1 MDKKLIDTL
10 NNRDIYGFRLEID
23 KIGNEILEKIRDNK
37 YDDKDVFNIYFETL
51 KDLWSLKNNK
61 INSVTDLEK
70 YLDTKIE
77 NRKSIEDYKLFD
89 NRKSF
94 LSLNDKSISKKARL
108 NRYLLYLNELIIEE
122 ILLDDFKNTIGE
134 KKIEFERVISC
145 RKRVVTPKGISYNN
159 EINEVYIKL
168 YLISKNFIYEK
179 PLNIRYKNIFKD
191 KPYKIYSMNEIE
203 AMKNKNNKEMIIL
216 FTDGDILAFK
226 ENNTIEEKA
235 IKEYFFKKAK

>member
-1 MDKKLIDTL
+1 MNKKFIDTL
-10 NNRDIYGFRLEID
+10 KNRDIYGFRLEID
-23 KIGNEILEKIRDNK
+23 KIGNEILDKIRNNK
-37 YDDKDVFNIYFETL
+37 YDDKDVFNIYFEAL

-61 INSVTDLEK
+61 INSLTDLEE

-77 NRKSIEDYKLFD
+77 NRKSIEDYRLFD

-108 NRYLLYLNELIIEE
+108 NRYLLYLNELIVEE
-122 ILLDDFKNTIGE
+122 ILLDEFKDSIDE

-145 RKRVVTPKGISYNN
+145 RKRVVTPKGIEYNN
-159 EINEVYIKL
+159 ELNEVYIKL

-179 PLNIRYKNIFKD
+179 WLNIRYINIFKD
-191 KPYKIYSMNEIE
+191 KPYKVYNINEIE
-203 AMKNKNNKEMIIL
+203 AMKNKGNKELIIL
-216 FTDGDILAFK
+216 FMDGDILSFK
-226 ENNTIEEKA
+226 ENNTLEENA